1 MPLMPAAIGIILNA
15 DSSQILLV
23 KRSDVPVWVL
33 PGGGI
38 ENHEMPE
45 DALRREI
52 LEETG
57 LHIYLIR
64 KCAEYTPINCLASFT
79 HVFICKIETGEI
91 RLSNETSDISFYSVQ
106 KLPLSIFPP
115 HAKWITEALS
125 HSELVRRPLREISY
139 LAIFKYFLRHPW
151 QVLRFAWTRMTT

>member
-38 ENHEMPE
+38 ENCEMPE
-45 DALRREI
+45 EALRREI

-57 LHIYLIR
+57 LCIRLIR
-64 KCAEYTPINCLASFT
+64 KCAEYTPVNNLASFT
-79 HVFICKIETGEI
+79 HVFICKIESGEV
-91 RLSNETSDISFYSVQ
+91 RLSNETSDISFYPLQ
-106 KLPLSIFPP
+106 QLPLSIFPP
-115 HAKWITEALS
+115 HAQWISEALS
-125 HSELVRRPLREISY
+125 HSEIIRRPLLEISH

-151 QVLRFAWTRMTT
+151 QVLRFAWTRITT